1 MISLKSELSHTFFQS
16 MIYNNVVETKNLHF
30 THLFKIMGLH
40 PWWCCRCRRGPTVL
54 LKGVQVYG
62 RRRGSYP
69 QTNNYLDDVF
79 KLKDLLDLE
88 KNIAKALIENFIV
101 IDLFQV
107 PNLKWKRQLAMI
119 EIPTISFILFSLLF
133 TQPFNFRRDR
143 NRNAATLLFCVIPVL
158 TPCIEY
164 IEIWVDNFQ

>member
-1 MISLKSELSHTFFQS
+1 MMLQVQRGVHST
-16 MIYNNVVETKNLHF
+16 TKE
-30 THLFKIMGLH
+30 
-40 PWWCCRCRRGPTVL
+40 
-54 LKGVQVYG
+54 VQVYG
-62 RRRGSYP
+62 RKRGSFP

-79 KLKDLLDLE
+79 KLKDLLGLE
-88 KNIAKALIENFIV
+88 KNIAKTLIENLII

-119 EIPTISFILFSLLF
+119 EIPTISFMLFSLLF
-133 TQPFNFRRDR
+133 TQLLNFRRDH

-164 IEIWVDNFQ
+164 IEIWVESFQ

>member
-1 MISLKSELSHTFFQS
+1 MMLQVQRGVHST
-16 MIYNNVVETKNLHF
+16 TKE
-30 THLFKIMGLH
+30 
-40 PWWCCRCRRGPTVL
+40 
-54 LKGVQVYG
+54 VQIYG
-62 RRRGSYP
+62 RKRGSFP

-79 KLKDLLDLE
+79 KLKDLLGLE
-88 KNIAKALIENFIV
+88 KNVAKTVIENLIV

-119 EIPTISFILFSLLF
+119 EIPTISFMLFSLLF
-133 TQPFNFRRDR
+133 TQLFNFRRDR

-164 IEIWVDNFQ
+164 IEIWVESFQ

>member
-1 MISLKSELSHTFFQS
+1 MMLQVQRGVHST
-16 MIYNNVVETKNLHF
+16 TKE
-30 THLFKIMGLH
+30 
-40 PWWCCRCRRGPTVL
+40 
-54 LKGVQVYG
+54 VQIYG
-62 RRRGSYP
+62 RKRGSFP

-79 KLKDLLDLE
+79 KLKDLLGLE
-88 KNIAKALIENFIV
+88 KNIAKTVIENLIV

-119 EIPTISFILFSLLF
+119 EIPTISFMLFSLLF
-133 TQPFNFRRDR
+133 TQLFNFRRDR

-164 IEIWVDNFQ
+164 IEIWVESFQ

>member
-1 MISLKSELSHTFFQS
+1 MMLQVQRGVHST
-16 MIYNNVVETKNLHF
+16 TKE
-30 THLFKIMGLH
+30 
-40 PWWCCRCRRGPTVL
+40 
-54 LKGVQVYG
+54 VQVYG
-62 RRRGSYP
+62 RKRGSFP

-79 KLKDLLDLE
+79 KLKDLLGLE
-88 KNIAKALIENFIV
+88 KNIAKTVIENLIV

-119 EIPTISFILFSLLF
+119 EIPTISFMLFSLLF
-133 TQPFNFRRDR
+133 TQLFNFRRDR

-164 IEIWVDNFQ
+164 IEIWVESFQ